1 MDTTF
6 VNSEKSKMSKPH
18 VSILK
23 LTNKLDL
30 RIDEKTVALSNRNI
44 YYTWENVKSSYNNNK
59 FKISAPKWNDKFELL
74 DGSYSLSDIEDYFEY
89 IFKNQGENTDNSSVQ
104 INVNK
109 VKNRV
114 TNKIKNGYSLE
125 LLTAET
131 MKFFGSSKNKNN

>member
-30 RIDEKTVALSNRNI
+30 RIDEKIVALSNRNI

-59 FKISAPKWNDKFELL
+59 FKISAPKWNDKFELP

-114 TNKIKNGYSLE
+114 TNKNGYSLE